1 MLARIFCAIAL
12 FLCILNAAPYKPYDH
27 EAMLK
32 KDENGRQTID
42 IGGIF
47 RSTDELWKHAR
58 QYPLNFDSSSDKE
71 RAFGD
76 LKTLEK
82 VFAFLKEQ
90 GFTANFDNEGRHY
103 FEVLL
108 ARIFVMEHNF
118 DVAGAAQKADE
129 AYKNLLAQHPN
140 DGELHAEFGDFLGNS
155 GRMDEAKGE
164 FETAL
169 KLGQKRAQ
177 MGLVMV
183 CLMQKDQICAK
194 THLKEFLKFRPNDGL
209 ARDIL
214 RSIEEGSLEIK

>member
-1 MLARIFCAIAL
+1 MLARIFCTITL
-12 FLCILNAAPYKPYDH
+12 FLCILNAVPYQPYDH

-58 QYPLNFDSSSDKE
+58 QYP
-71 RAFGD
+71 

-177 MGLVMV
+177 MGLAMV

>member
-12 FLCILNAAPYKPYDH
+12 FLCVLNAAPYKPYDH

-118 DVAGAAQKADE
+118 DVAEAAQKADE
-129 AYKNLLAQHPN
+129 TYKNLLGPARIHC
-140 DGELHAEFGDFLGNS
+140 DS
-155 GRMDEAKGE
+155 GSSGGFRQASARR
-164 FETAL
+164 TAS
-169 KLGQKRAQ
+169 GPTDISYR
-177 MGLVMV
+177 
-183 CLMQKDQICAK
+183 
-194 THLKEFLKFRPNDGL
+194 ERW
-209 ARDIL
+209 RD
-214 RSIEEGSLEIK
+214 